1 LQRYVPGS
9 DLAVDEMMLRFKG
22 RSSLAFTQQ
31 PKPTPNGLKMIAVV
45 DSKNGYFIS
54 GKIYAR
60 ILGLSKEKIIL
71 DLVTGKNLENRT
83 IVIDREYT
91 TLGLVEN
98 LVKIGFQVVGT
109 IKKYS
114 NLPKEI
120 RKIPKFQE
128 PAARR
133 RQWDR
138 GSNEVD
144 EAEEEDDMTV
154 EAQDNDVEE
163 EKNDQVH
170 EEVDILNRG
179 LKKGEW
185 VWLSNLKI
193 PAILIAWH
201 DSGIRFAISTRHG
214 ANGTTVQRRAKGHVG
229 KIIRTCPELN

>member
-120 RKIPKFQE
+120 RKIPKFHTSKK
-128 PAARR
+128 A
-133 RQWDR
+133 
-138 GSNEVD
+138 
-144 EAEEEDDMTV
+144 
-154 EAQDNDVEE
+154 
-163 EKNDQVH
+163 KNTQ
-170 EEVDILNRG
+170 RF
-179 LKKGEW
+179 
-185 VWLSNLKI
+185 STF
-193 PAILIAWH
+193 
-201 DSGIRFAISTRHG
+201 GIRYAGLQNVVYMVPCIPHG
-214 ANGTTVQRRAKGHVG
+214 VG
-229 KIIRTCPELN
+229 LDALDTPWFRTSSIL